1 MIKADVSSRRR
12 SPVANTVP
20 SLTSGALPHIPR
32 SQSGP
37 ETADVP
43 IEGHATKRLTTASQF
58 YQDDEK

>member
-1 MIKADVSSRRR
+1 M
-12 SPVANTVP
+12 SPAGGRVLLLTRVP
-20 SLTSGALPHIPR
+20 SFASGALPHIPR
-32 SQSGP
+32 PQSGP